1 MPSPV
6 EDRPGL
12 LIRDPYRYSDAV
24 LIIPPALVPCLGCF
38 DGEQSDLD
46 LRAELVR
53 ITGDLD
59 VSELEEH
66 LVETLSASGF
76 LEDDTYERIR
86 RERQSEFAAR
96 PKRAPAHAGAA
107 YPGDPAALREALGRH
122 CAVEASA
129 ADGLL
134 GIAAPHVSPE
144 GGWETYRAAY
154 GALGPQYRDR
164 TFVILATSHY
174 GEPERFGLTRKPF
187 VTPLGESPTDAD
199 LAGRLEQAGGPAA
212 QMEDFCHS
220 FEQIGRASCRE
231 RV

>member
-96 PKRAPAHAGAA
+96 PKR
-107 YPGDPAALREALGRH
+107 
-122 CAVEASA
+122 
-129 ADGLL
+129 
-134 GIAAPHVSPE
+134 
-144 GGWETYRAAY
+144 
-154 GALGPQYRDR
+154 DR
-164 TFVILATSHY
+164 KSV
-174 GEPERFGLTRKPF
+174 
-187 VTPLGESPTDAD
+187 V
-199 LAGRLEQAGGPAA
+199 
-212 QMEDFCHS
+212 
-220 FEQIGRASCRE
+220 
-231 RV
+231 